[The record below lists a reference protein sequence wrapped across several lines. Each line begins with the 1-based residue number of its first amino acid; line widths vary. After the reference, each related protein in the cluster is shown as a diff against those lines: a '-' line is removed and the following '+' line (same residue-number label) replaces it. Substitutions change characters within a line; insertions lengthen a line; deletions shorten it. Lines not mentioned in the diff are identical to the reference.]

1 MTKLRSLRWIAALAV
16 VASVLVIPAAAQA
29 TLAFVRNPLK
39 PVVFVANEDGSGAH
53 KLDAGTSPRVSPDGQ
68 TVIYFHE
75 GPGHAQEMKAA
86 APSGGASRTLMG
98 GWQEPSVL
106 AFSPD
111 SKTLAALR
119 GPEIGKRK
127 LVLVDI
133 ASGAQRVI
141 AQGYFS
147 GVSFDPG
154 GSGALVFSKAANEKF
169 PPRTDIYRYAP
180 GFKPVRITRDRIS
193 QDPLWGPTGKIVLVK
208 LIEAKKRKYGPKS
221 ELYSMTPTGNQVK
234 RLTHTKVG
242 ALLIGLFPTDWSG
255 DGNRLLAEF
264 EGQDT
269 SYAVAVNPRTG
280 AQRPIQ
286 KTGEVGF
293 VATSL
298 SADGSTVLGFSG
310 GFEPGPNH
318 DVATVP
324 YTGSKLT
331 VLAKNAFLPDW
342 SR

>member
-1 MTKLRSLRWIAALAV
+1 MTKLRSLRWIAALAI
-16 VASVLVIPAAAQA
+16 AAALLVIPAAAQA

-39 PVVFVANEDGSGAH
+39 PVVFVANDDGSGAH

-86 APSGGASRTLMG
+86 APGGGASRTLMG
-98 GWQEPSVL
+98 GWQETSIL

-111 SKTLAALR
+111 SKTVAALR

-127 LVLVDI
+127 LVLVDV
-133 ASGAQRVI
+133 ASGAQRVV
-141 AQGYFS
+141 AGGFFS
-147 GVSFDPG
+147 GVSFSP
-154 GSGALVFSKAANEKF
+154 SGTELVYSRATSDRF
-169 PPRTDIYRYAP
+169 PPRTDVFRVAAA
-180 GFKPVRITRDRIS
+180 GGKPVRLTRDHIS
-193 QDPLWGPTGKIVLVK
+193 QDPLWGPNEQIAFVK

-221 ELYSMTPTGNQVK
+221 ELFLMNPQGKGVK

-242 ALLIGLFPTDWSG
+242 ALLIGLFPTDWSA

-298 SADGSTVLGFSG
+298 SADGNTVLGFSG
-310 GFEPGPNH
+310 GFEPGPGH

-324 YTGSKLT
+324 YTGGKLT